1 MVSVCILNVGRLMT
15 AIIQSKQSLVC
26 YLFIFLNNKFLMAS
40 IVASRLDYTTRDDAI
55 LINRHRFEC
64 KLNTSHQSKNL
75 FFIILLFIFNPQ
87 THAKLESFFLISLIF
102 RIFRITRHPST
113 RAGNSNL

>member
-1 MVSVCILNVGRLMT
+1 MIMFPVLYGVGVYFERGPPDDGHYSIKAVACL
-15 AIIQSKQSLVC
+15 
-26 YLFIFLNNKFLMAS
+26 LFFFLNNKFLMAS

-75 FFIILLFIFNPQ
+75 FLSFYFLFS
-87 THAKLESFFLISLIF
+87 THK
-102 RIFRITRHPST
+102 RMR
-113 RAGNSNL
+113 N